1 MISRAVGGKFEDS
14 CWTRGDCRVA
24 RSTSVSPDDKK
35 NPLQRLPHSVSAR
48 ALYIPAQGV
57 TKVKMGPEEAARKCA
72 PQKAGSPGRRKTGA
86 LPRHRQYSSW
96 EDENKE
102 NIDPRTRKATA
113 TSPAKLKALSPTK
126 TGNVV
131 KPTTRARRRRN
142 AIVPVG
148 SPRSVCDLQN
158 AFAALAVASRR

>member
-1 MISRAVGGKFEDS
+1 M
-14 CWTRGDCRVA
+14 
-24 RSTSVSPDDKK
+24 
-35 NPLQRLPHSVSAR
+35 
-48 ALYIPAQGV
+48 PAQGA
-57 TKVKMGPEEAARKCA
+57 TKVEMGPEAAKQRA
-72 PQKAGSPGRRKTGA
+72 TRKAGSPGRKTST

-113 TSPAKLKALSPTK
+113 TSLAKPKALSSSTAA
-126 TGNVV
+126 NVV
-131 KPTTRARRRRN
+131 KPTRARRRRD